1 VAELLKKLFPID
13 LQLFAEGDDSQD
25 DDSTGGGD
33 NQENDQKNQKGDDQ
47 QTFDAEY
54 VQKLRKE
61 AAKYRTDKNKAEQRL
76 KAIQK
81 ALGLDDDPDPDE
93 LKKQLTERD
102 QRIRT
107 LAIENAF
114 GKVASKLGA
123 DPDLTLAVLHRRG
136 VLDTLD
142 VDDSSFAETLEAE
155 VKKLLDAN
163 PKLKATDT
171 QKSGDGGTDKTPD
184 PKLSINDLIRR
195 AAGRK

>member
-1 VAELLKKLFPID
+1 MAELLKMLFPID

-25 DDSTGGGD
+25 DDTAGGD
-33 NQENDQKNQKGDDQ
+33 DNQDQNDQDDNQQK
-47 QTFDAEY
+47 FDAEY
-54 VQKLRKE
+54 VRQLRAE
-61 AAKYRTDKNKAEQRL
+61 AAKHRAGKKKAEEQL

-123 DPDLTLAVLHRRG
+123 DPDLTLAVLHRKG
-136 VLDTLD
+136 TLDALD
-142 VDDSSFAETLEAE
+142 VDDSSFAEALEAE
-155 VKKLLDAN
+155 VKKLLEAN

>member
-1 VAELLKKLFPID
+1 MMIR
-13 LQLFAEGDDSQD
+13 S
-25 DDSTGGGD
+25 
-33 NQENDQKNQKGDDQ
+33 
-47 QTFDAEY
+47 
-54 VQKLRKE
+54 
-61 AAKYRTDKNKAEQRL
+61 
-76 KAIQK
+76 
-81 ALGLDDDPDPDE
+81 DE

-123 DPDLTLAVLHRRG
+123 DPDLTLAMLHRRG

-163 PKLKATDT
+163 PKLKATVT
-171 QKSGDGGTDKTPD
+171 KKSGDGGTDKTPD

>member
-1 VAELLKKLFPID
+1 MAELLKKLFPID